1 MINKTKQKAFKFKP
15 FSKKQRQVINWW
27 CTSSPVK
34 DMDGIIADGAI
45 RSGKSLSMSLSFVLW
60 AMSSFDGQS
69 FAMCGKTVG
78 SFRKNVLFWLK
89 QMLVGLGYDLQDLRN
104 DNLCIITKG
113 NVTNYFYIYGGRDE
127 RSQDFIQGLTLAGL
141 FLDEVALMPESFVNQ
156 ATGRCSVDGSKMWFN
171 CNPSSP
177 SHWFKAKWI
186 DKAKEK
192 GLLYLHFTMDDNLSL
207 TTKVKERYKR
217 MYTGVF
223 FERFILGLWVMAQ
236 GLIYPMHKEAFS
248 ELPEGSPTAH
258 AISIDYGTMNAFAV
272 TLWGKYG
279 SVWWGIDEYYYS
291 GRDSGATKTDDEYF
305 ADVEKFL
312 DDNGVEGRVYT
323 VIDPSA
329 ASFIALLR
337 KNTKRYNV
345 KKARND
351 VLKGIELTAVAMQR
365 GIIKFSPAMKNTKK
379 EFGGYVW
386 DESAVEDRP
395 VKVNDHA
402 MDNIRYFVATSGIAD
417 PKTMY
422 QADWS

>member
-1 MINKTKQKAFKFKP
+1 MLKLNPKQNEYIRKAVCRWNIK
-15 FSKKQRQVINWW
+15 
-27 CTSSPVK
+27 
-34 DMDGIIADGAI
+34 AGAV
-45 RSGKSLSMSLSFVLW
+45 RSGKSYCDIAYIIPARLRAVKDETGLNAIIGVSKETVERNVLQPMREIYTSDVVGTINSRNI
-60 AMSSFDGQS
+60 AMICGVPVYCLGAEKASQVAKLQGASIKYCYGDEIAKWSPNVFDMLKSRLDKPYSRFDGS
-69 FAMCGKTVG
+69 CNPE
-78 SFRKNVLFWLK
+78 SPEHWLK
-89 QMLVGLGYDLQDLRN
+89 QFIDSEGLDIYVQKYTIFDNPALSPEFVE
-104 DNLCIITKG
+104 NLCKEYEGTVYYNRLIMG
-113 NVTNYFYIYGGRDE
+113 E
-127 RSQDFIQGLTLAGL
+127 WTLA
-141 FLDEVALMPESFVNQ
+141 E
-156 ATGRCSVDGSKMWFN
+156 
-171 CNPSSP
+171 
-177 SHWFKAKWI
+177 
-186 DKAKEK
+186 
-192 GLLYLHFTMDDNLSL
+192 
-207 TTKVKERYKR
+207 
-217 MYTGVF
+217 
-223 FERFILGLWVMAQ
+223 
-236 GLIYPMHKEAFS
+236 GLIYPMYEKAFEEPPEREA
-248 ELPEGSPTAH
+248 EAH

-417 PKTMY
+417 PKTKY
-422 QADWS
+422 QAEWS